1 MREERLLNRIRSRE
15 KDPARRSGA
24 DSKMII
30 SSIHRHLQLVLNTR
44 QGSVP
49 IADDYGIPD
58 MTDFMSSYPESLRN
72 LEKSIRQTIQK
83 FEPRLK
89 GVRVSFVQ
97 DNEDLLSLSFKIIA
111 QLALEKEKKPIIFES
126 QIDADGKVKLKE

>member
-1 MREERLLNRIRSRE
+1 
-15 KDPARRSGA
+15 
-24 DSKMII
+24 MII
-30 SSIHRHLQLVLNTR
+30 SSIHRHLQKVLNTR

-111 QLALEKEKKPIIFES
+111 QLALEKEKNPIIFES
-126 QIDADGKVKLKE
+126 QIDADGKVELKD